1 MSEVENN
8 IAGSSSAAENA
19 AATGAENAAAPAA
32 AATEATPEAS
42 INDERAQR
50 KARRQALLDAG
61 IDPYPIKSTVT
72 AHVAELEER
81 YADLEDG
88 QTGEEVYSV
97 AGRVRAIRNQGKI
110 AFVVVEDYTG
120 QIQLFCRINNLD
132 EKNWELL
139 GLLDLGDII
148 GATGAIMRTRR
159 GQLSLAVTSLE
170 VLSKSLRPLPEKF
183 HGLTDREVRYRQR
196 YVDLIMNPE
205 VRDVFR
211 KRSQIISII
220 RQFMEADGYMEVET
234 PVLQEILGGANAKP
248 FITHYNALNTENY
261 LRIAT
266 ELPLKRLLVGGL
278 ERVYELGRQ
287 FRNEGTDLTHN
298 PEFTSMEAYAAY
310 SDLAGMRELSQNLFQ
325 EIARKA
331 CGCEEGHEVIIYQG
345 TEVDLSGNWR
355 VASLA
360 EIASEVTGEELSIDT
375 PVEKLRAVLD
385 RYEIEW
391 NPEWQAG
398 KLLFEIYDELGEK
411 SIVNPTFVCD
421 YPAEVSPL
429 TKRKADD
436 PRLTDRFELIICG
449 AEYANA
455 YSELNDPVDQE
466 ERFAAQ
472 MEAKRQGDEEAMEYD
487 YDFIRALE
495 YGMPPAGGIGYGID
509 RMIMLFCDQPS
520 IRDVL
525 LFPQLKPE
533 KR

>member
-1 MSEVENN
+1 
-8 IAGSSSAAENA
+8 
-19 AATGAENAAAPAA
+19 
-32 AATEATPEAS
+32 
-42 INDERAQR
+42 
-50 KARRQALLDAG
+50 
-61 IDPYPIKSTVT
+61 
-72 AHVAELEER
+72 
-81 YADLEDG
+81 
-88 QTGEEVYSV
+88 
-97 AGRVRAIRNQGKI
+97 
-110 AFVVVEDYTG
+110 
-120 QIQLFCRINNLD
+120 
-132 EKNWELL
+132 
-139 GLLDLGDII
+139 
-148 GATGAIMRTRR
+148 
-159 GQLSLAVTSLE
+159 
-170 VLSKSLRPLPEKF
+170 
-183 HGLTDREVRYRQR
+183 
-196 YVDLIMNPE
+196 
-205 VRDVFR
+205 
-211 KRSQIISII
+211 
-220 RQFMEADGYMEVET
+220 
-234 PVLQEILGGANAKP
+234 
-248 FITHYNALNTENY
+248 
-261 LRIAT
+261 
-266 ELPLKRLLVGGL
+266 
-278 ERVYELGRQ
+278 
-287 FRNEGTDLTHN
+287 
-298 PEFTSMEAYAAY
+298 MEAYAAY

-331 CGCEEGHEVIIYQG
+331 CGCEEGQEVITYQG

-509 RMIMLFCDQPS
+509 RMMMLFCDQPS

>member
-1 MSEVENN
+1 M
-8 IAGSSSAAENA
+8 
-19 AATGAENAAAPAA
+19 
-32 AATEATPEAS
+32 
-42 INDERAQR
+42 
-50 KARRQALLDAG
+50 
-61 IDPYPIKSTVT
+61 
-72 AHVAELEER
+72 
-81 YADLEDG
+81 
-88 QTGEEVYSV
+88 
-97 AGRVRAIRNQGKI
+97 
-110 AFVVVEDYTG
+110 
-120 QIQLFCRINNLD
+120 
-132 EKNWELL
+132 
-139 GLLDLGDII
+139 
-148 GATGAIMRTRR
+148 
-159 GQLSLAVTSLE
+159 
-170 VLSKSLRPLPEKF
+170 
-183 HGLTDREVRYRQR
+183 
-196 YVDLIMNPE
+196 
-205 VRDVFR
+205 
-211 KRSQIISII
+211 
-220 RQFMEADGYMEVET
+220 
-234 PVLQEILGGANAKP
+234 
-248 FITHYNALNTENY
+248 NTENY

-331 CGCEEGHEVIIYQG
+331 CGCEEGHEVITYQG

-375 PVEKLRAVLD
+375 PIEKLRAVLD